1 MQSILLS
8 PQVARFRNIPSND
21 DPVKAL
27 KLSKFASRR
36 SGDQK
41 NLVTL
46 LERTSITPLRE
57 LGTLHNPI
65 MID

>member
-8 PQVARFRNIPSND
+8 PQVAGFRNIPSND
-21 DPVKAL
+21 PVKTL

-36 SGDQK
+36 SGDQN

>member
-1 MQSILLS
+1 MQSVLLS
-8 PQVARFRNIPSND
+8 PQVAGFRNIPSN

-27 KLSKFASRR
+27 KLSKLASRR
-36 SGDQK
+36 SGDQ
-41 NLVTL
+41 NNMVTL